1 MKTKTKLTALLAA
14 LILGAGAFNIH
25 AAEEGS
31 TFAGKVGTKYTS
43 DYHRRGASLSEESIQ
58 AQVGFST
65 NLSGVEIFG
74 DFFTNQST
82 SSTGSNTDEATIGLG
97 YALFE
102 DRINAYLGVY
112 NTDNSALA
120 DSSLEGFLSVSVNT
134 LLDPTLS
141 IYQDAEES
149 LQTFEGQL
157 SYDMDIN
164 IATLGFAGVLGST
177 DTLILEN
184 QTYTALTTT
193 LSRSIND
200 SFNVYADLSLSDA
213 DYRSNETT
221 WGLGLNLRF

>member
-31 TFAGKVGTKYTS
+31 TFAGKVGTKYAS
-43 DYHRRGASLSEESIQ
+43 DYHRRGASHAEESIQ

-82 SSTGSNTDEATIGLG
+82 ASSGANTDEATIGLG
-97 YALFE
+97 YSLFE
-102 DRINAYLGVY
+102 DRINTYLGVY
-112 NTDNSALA
+112 NTDNSALS
-120 DSSLEGFLSVSVNT
+120 DSSLEGFLAVSINT

-141 IYQDAEES
+141 IYQDTGES

-157 SYDMDIN
+157 SHEFDMN
-164 IATLGFAGVLGST
+164 LATLGLAGVLGTT
-177 DTLILEN
+177 DTLTVEN

-193 LSRSIND
+193 LSRNFND
-200 SFNVYADLSLSDA
+200 SLNVYADVSLSDA

-221 WGLGLNLRF
+221 WGIGLNLRF